1 MDRTERFYRIDQLLR
16 NQRSVSLR
24 QLIDNLEVSRAT
36 VRRDLEYLRDR
47 IGAPLVWDRN
57 LRGYRYDTNSDEAPR
72 QPLPGLWFSAAEVHA
87 LLTMDHLLANLQPG
101 LLTPHIAPLRERV
114 AQLLEHGDHAASEVR
129 QRIRVLHMAARAV
142 DSRVF
147 ESLSHALL
155 RRRRLRI
162 QHLNRRTAERTRR
175 VVSPQRLAHYRDNWY
190 LDSWCHLRK
199 DLRSFAVDAIE
210 AAELL
215 PDDHAKNVSET
226 RLDRVLGT
234 GYGIFSGEHTQNAV
248 LRFSP
253 SAARWVSQEQWH
265 SRQEGYFDEA
275 GYYQLTVPYT
285 NATELVM
292 DILRHG
298 PNVEVLQPSSL
309 RQHVEDQLAETTRL
323 YSHAGSRQL
332 P

>member
-1 MDRTERFYRIDQLLR
+1 
-16 NQRSVSLR
+16 
-24 QLIDNLEVSRAT
+24 
-36 VRRDLEYLRDR
+36 
-47 IGAPLVWDRN
+47 
-57 LRGYRYDTNSDEAPR
+57 
-72 QPLPGLWFSAAEVHA
+72 
-87 LLTMDHLLANLQPG
+87 
-101 LLTPHIAPLRERV
+101 
-114 AQLLEHGDHAASEVR
+114 
-129 QRIRVLHMAARAV
+129 
-142 DSRVF
+142 
-147 ESLSHALL
+147 LSHALL

-215 PDDHAKNVSET
+215 PDDHAKDVSET
-226 RLDRVLGT
+226 KLDRVLGT
-234 GYGIFSGEHTQNAV
+234 GYGIFSGEHARNAV

-265 SRQEGYFDEA
+265 SRQEGCFDEA

-298 PNVEVLQPSSL
+298 PNVEVLQPISL

-323 YSHAGSRQL
+323 YFHAPSRQL